1 MAKRKKPQ
9 PTISTYRPGIVEK
22 VTDSTIGA
30 GLRQIH
36 RLSGKSERDANRLAG
51 DVMRNIEDLTGLKA
65 AERSARKILK
75 GKGGAAD
82 YATVGV
88 AALPVVGGK
97 IGRQAVKRA
106 NAPSTPSVTNRMYSE
121 KILGPEYKPGD
132 ALPKYGYRNVST
144 AAEVDDIAKSGYMR
158 PAPGKK
164 ANKYFTMS
172 DAEVPSAGNRGASK
186 PVIRVP
192 SDRIPQGSPVR
203 SRDVQLWDNAT
214 ESWKQIKRKANG
226 GEMNVSRSNITAPVK
241 KAAGGVAKVRK
252 GMATPEGKIID
263 AMNKIRGK

>member
-1 MAKRKKPQ
+1 MAKPKKPR

-22 VTDSTIGA
+22 VTDSTVGA
-30 GLRQIH
+30 ALRQIH
-36 RLSGKSERDANRLAG
+36 RLSGKSERDARRLAG
-51 DVMRNIEDLTGLKA
+51 DVMRNIEDLTGLQA
-65 AERSARKILK
+65 IERSARQILR
-75 GKGGAAD
+75 GKGGATD
-82 YATVGV
+82 YTTVGL

-97 IGRQAVKRA
+97 IGRQVVKRA

-121 KILGPEYKPGD
+121 KIMGPEYKPGD
-132 ALPKYGYRNVST
+132 ALPRYGYRNVST
-144 AAEVDDIAKSGYMR
+144 PAELDDIARSGYMR

-172 DAEVPSAGNRGASK
+172 DAEAPSAGNRGAK

-203 SRDVQLWDNAT
+203 SRDVQLWDDAT
-214 ESWKQIKRKANG
+214 ESWKQVKRKAIG
-226 GEMNVSRSNITAPVK
+226 GGINSSLGNMATPVK
-241 KAAGGVAKVRK
+241 KASGGIGKVRK

-263 AMNKIRGK
+263 AMKKMRGK